1 MDTKMRAGSMLFV
14 ILFLALA
21 GCGGSASGNSDS
33 EPAPLSPVQAPQVDF
48 TISGTITYERVFFDD
63 TGSGLDYSTRQ
74 NFPAREIVVDLIDAA
89 GELLIRSR
97 TDAQGNYSFNLQQS
111 GDYRIVASARLAN
124 TDTRVTDNT
133 DGNSLYQLQSSL
145 AS

>member
-63 TGSGLDYSTRQ
+63 TGRAWIIQ
-74 NFPAREIVVDLIDAA
+74 RAKIFPPEK
-89 GELLIRSR
+89 S
-97 TDAQGNYSFNLQQS
+97 
-111 GDYRIVASARLAN
+111 
-124 TDTRVTDNT
+124 
-133 DGNSLYQLQSSL
+133 
-145 AS
+145 